1 MIIRACALDATT
13 CPHCEAQRVELD
25 AAHQRIAVLEAEAT
39 GLREQLREALKV
51 VDLQKA
57 DLDRLRAEQE
67 RTRPNR
73 PERAPSN
80 EMQLALERVVATF
93 GDAPA
98 ANDVPASETG
108 TMSDGASPPEPP
120 TKGTEPKGE
129 KPDKPRHPHGRRRLD
144 LTNLPVETIRLDPDE
159 VLATGGKGFE
169 HIGDEVSE
177 RIAFKPAQYIRL
189 RLVRRKFA
197 PIDQEDTATQVD
209 EDASSVD
216 GSAPSVPAVLVA
228 PLPGSVLP
236 RVMADPS
243 AIAHVIISKYD
254 DVLPLHRQ
262 ERISL
267 RNGFVLPRS
276 TQCGWMGAAHSI
288 YYRVVDAMFDEGRA
302 RAFCIATD
310 ATGAPVRAAGA
321 CAKWTIFVFIADRD
335 HVVFCY
341 AAENTSAV
349 VSDLLRGFRG
359 NLLADAAP
367 VYDALY
373 RGGDVIEHACWF
385 HCRRYFFRA
394 LESER
399 ELAMEA
405 LAIIGKLF
413 ETDRGCREIEMPVRT
428 AVRSEATRPVLA
440 MFDKW
445 VERHRDD
452 VDPGGRLDK
461 AIGYYDNQRG
471 ALHRFLDDGR
481 LRLDNNISETQLRN
495 VVLGVNNWTFF
506 ANETGLKWYT
516 TFRSLIA
523 SCRLHGLN
531 PQDYLEQLLRLGPH
545 WPVTR
550 MLELS
555 PKYWATTLAGLDA
568 HHRTLLV
575 RPWEIV
581 DVPREVAPVTGR
593 AA

>member
-1 MIIRACALDATT
+1 M
-13 CPHCEAQRVELD
+13 
-25 AAHQRIAVLEAEAT
+25 HQRLVEREAEAKE
-39 GLREQLREALKV
+39 LRDQLREALKM

-67 RTRPNR
+67 RHRPNR

-80 EMQLALERVVATF
+80 EMQLAFERVVATF
-93 GDAPA
+93 GDTPA
-98 ANDVPASETG
+98 ANDAPAHETG
-108 TMSDGASPPEPP
+108 TGGHSAPPPEPP
-120 TKGTEPKGE
+120 TKGTEPKGDA
-129 KPDKPRHPHGRRRLD
+129 PDKPRHPHGRRRLD
-144 LTNLPVETIRLDPDE
+144 LSNLPVETIQLDPDE
-159 VLATGGKGFE
+159 VRASGGEGFE

-177 RIAFKPAQYIRL
+177 RLAFKPAQYIRL

-197 PIDQEDTATQVD
+197 PIVQEQIPVPVDDDTGAVD
-209 EDASSVD
+209 S
-216 GSAPSVPAVLVA
+216 SAPSAPAVLVA
-228 PLPGSVLP
+228 PLPGCLLP

-243 AIAHVIISKYD
+243 AIAHVIVSKYD

-262 ERISL
+262 ERISF

-276 TQCGWMGAAHSI
+276 TQCGWLSVGYSI
-288 YYRVVDAMFDEGRA
+288 LYRVVAAMFDEARA
-302 RAFCIATD
+302 QAFCIATD

-335 HVVFCY
+335 HVVFRY

-349 VSDLLRGFRG
+349 VSELLRGFRG

-385 HCRRYFFRA
+385 HCRRYFWRA

-399 ELAMEA
+399 APAMEA
-405 LAIIGKLF
+405 LALIGELF
-413 ETDRGCREIEMPVRT
+413 KADRGCREIEMPVRT
-428 AVRSEATRPVLA
+428 VVRAEATRPVLA

-445 VERHRDD
+445 IESHRSR

-461 AIGYYDNQRG
+461 AIGYYDNQRE
-471 ALHRFLDDGR
+471 ALHRFLGDGR
-481 LRLDNNISETQLRN
+481 LRLDNNISESQLRN
-495 VVLGVNNWTFF
+495 VVLGINNWTFF

-523 SCRLHGLN
+523 SCCLHGLN

-545 WPVTR
+545 WPVTQ

-555 PKYWATTLAGLDA
+555 PKYWTKTIDGLDA
-568 HHRTLLV
+568 ERRALLA
-575 RPWEIV
+575 RPWEMPSV
-581 DVPREVAPVTGR
+581 DTATTATSLS

>member
-1 MIIRACALDATT
+1 MVIRARTLDATT
-13 CPHCEAQRVELD
+13 CLQCEPLRVDLD
-25 AAHQRIAVLEAEAT
+25 AARRRVAELEAEAEV
-39 GLREQLREALKV
+39 LRGQLREALKLA
-51 VDLQKA
+51 DLQKA

-67 RTRPNR
+67 RSRPNR
-73 PERAPSN
+73 PERAPGN

-93 GDAPA
+93 GDIQA
-98 ANDVPASETG
+98 ANDAPSPCPPPPLDTASGSTSTE
-108 TMSDGASPPEPP
+108 SS
-120 TKGTEPKGE
+120 EPKGG
-129 KPDKPRHPHGRRRLD
+129 KPDKRRHPHGRRRLD
-144 LTNLPVETIRLDPDE
+144 LANLPVEVIQVDPDE
-159 VLATGGKGFE
+159 VRATGGQGFK
-169 HIGDEVSE
+169 HIGDEIAE

-189 RLVRRKFA
+189 RLVRRKFVS
-197 PIDQEDTATQVD
+197 IDQESTGAPPFD
-209 EDASSVD
+209 EDAT
-216 GSAPSVPAVLVA
+216 SADTTTPAVLIA
-228 PLPGSVLP
+228 PLPGNLWP
-236 RVMADPS
+236 RTMADPS
-243 AIAHVIISKYD
+243 AIAHIIVSKYD

-262 ERISL
+262 ERISF
-267 RNGFVLPRS
+267 RNGFIVPRS
-276 TQCGWMGAAHSI
+276 TQCGWLGAAYDV
-288 YYRVVDAMFDEGRA
+288 YYRVVDAMFDEAKA

-310 ATGAPVRAAGA
+310 ATGAPVRAPGA
-321 CAKWTIFVFIADRD
+321 CAKWTVFVFIADRD
-335 HVVFCY
+335 HVVFRY

-349 VSDLLRGFRG
+349 VSGLLRGFRG

-413 ETDRGCREIEMPVRT
+413 EADRGCRKIEMPVRT
-428 AVRSEATRPVLA
+428 AARALATLPVLQ
-440 MFDKW
+440 MFGKW
-445 VERHRDD
+445 IDVHRDR

-461 AIGYYDNQRG
+461 AIGYYDNQRE
-471 ALHRFLDDGR
+471 ALHRFLSDGR
-481 LRLDNNISETQLRN
+481 LRLDNNISEAELRN

-550 MLELS
+550 MLDLS
-555 PKYWATTLAGLDA
+555 PKYWTKTIGGLDA
-568 HHRTLLV
+568 HHRALLV

-581 DVPREVAPVTGR
+581 DVAPETAGVTGR

>member
-1 MIIRACALDATT
+1 MVIRARTLDSTA
-13 CPHCEAQRVELD
+13 CPQCEPVRVELE
-25 AAHQRIAVLEAEAT
+25 ATRRRVAELKAEAVV
-39 GLREQLREALKV
+39 LRGQLREALKV

-57 DLDRLRAEQE
+57 DLDRVRAEQE

-93 GDAPA
+93 GDAQA
-98 ANDVPASETG
+98 ANDTPPPAPSATPDAATAPASSAEG
-108 TMSDGASPPEPP
+108 S
-120 TKGTEPKGE
+120 EPKGGL
-129 KPDKPRHPHGRRRLD
+129 PDKKRHRHGRRRLD
-144 LTNLPVETIRLDPDE
+144 LTNLPVEIIKVDPDE
-159 VLATGGKGFE
+159 VRATDGEGFK
-169 HIGDEVSE
+169 HIGDEISE

-189 RLVRRKFA
+189 RLVRRKFV
-197 PIDQEDTATQVD
+197 PIDPEGTAAPREVN
-209 EDASSVD
+209 EEVASAD
-216 GSAPSVPAVLVA
+216 PITPAVLVA
-228 PLPGSVLP
+228 PLPGNLWP
-236 RVMADPS
+236 RTMADPS
-243 AIAHVIISKYD
+243 AIAHIIVSKYD

-262 ERISL
+262 ERISR
-267 RNGFVLPRS
+267 RNGFIVPRS
-276 TQCGWMGAAHSI
+276 TQCGWLGAA
-288 YYRVVDAMFDEGRA
+288 YDVCYRVVDAMFDDAKA

-310 ATGAPVRAAGA
+310 ATGAPVRAPEE
-321 CAKWTIFVFIADRD
+321 CARWTLFVFIADRD
-335 HVVFCY
+335 HVVFRY

-349 VSDLLRGFRG
+349 VSGLLRGFCG

-373 RGGDVIEHACWF
+373 RGGEVIEHACWF

-413 ETDRGCREIEMPVRT
+413 EADRGCRSIEMPART
-428 AVRSEATRPVLA
+428 AVRADATRPVLQ
-440 MFDKW
+440 MFDRW
-445 VERHRDD
+445 IDIHRNH

-461 AIGYYDNQRG
+461 AIGYYDNQRE
-471 ALHRFLDDGR
+471 ALHRFLADGR
-481 LRLDNNISETQLRN
+481 LRLDNNISEAELRN

-550 MLELS
+550 MLELA
-555 PKYWATTLAGLDA
+555 PKYWATTIAGLDA
-568 HHRTLLV
+568 HHRALLV
-575 RPWEIV
+575 RPWEIA
-581 DVPREVAPVTGR
+581 DVTPEAAAVIDRVA
-593 AA
+593 

>member
-1 MIIRACALDATT
+1 MVIRARTLDSTACPQCEPLRAELEATRR
-13 CPHCEAQRVELD
+13 RVAE
-25 AAHQRIAVLEAEAT
+25 LEAEADV
-39 GLREQLREALKV
+39 LRGQLRETLKV

-67 RTRPNR
+67 RARPNR

-93 GDAPA
+93 GDAQA
-98 ANDVPASETG
+98 ANDTPSPALPATPDAGTAPASSAEG
-108 TMSDGASPPEPP
+108 S
-120 TKGTEPKGE
+120 EPKGGP
-129 KPDKPRHPHGRRRLD
+129 PDKKRHPHGRRRLD
-144 LTNLPVETIRLDPDE
+144 LTNLPVEIIKVDPDE
-159 VLATGGKGFE
+159 VRATGGEGFE

-177 RIAFKPAQYIRL
+177 RIAFKPAQYVRL
-189 RLVRRKFA
+189 RLVRRKFV
-197 PIDQEDTATQVD
+197 PIDPGGTAAPQEVNEEVA
-209 EDASSVD
+209 SVD
-216 GSAPSVPAVLVA
+216 TITPAVLVA
-228 PLPGSVLP
+228 PLPGNLWP
-236 RVMADPS
+236 RTMADPS
-243 AIAHVIISKYD
+243 AIAHIIVSKYD

-262 ERISL
+262 ERISR
-267 RNGFVLPRS
+267 RNGFIVPRS
-276 TQCGWMGAAHSI
+276 TQCGWLGAAHDV
-288 YYRVVDAMFDEGRA
+288 YYRVVDAMFDEAKA

-310 ATGAPVRAAGA
+310 ATGAPVRAPGA
-321 CAKWTIFVFIADRD
+321 CAKWTLFVFIADRD
-335 HVVFCY
+335 HVVFRY

-349 VSDLLRGFRG
+349 VSGLLRGFRG

-373 RGGDVIEHACWF
+373 RGGEVIEHACWF

-413 ETDRGCREIEMPVRT
+413 EADRGCRQVEMPART
-428 AVRSEATRPVLA
+428 AARAEATLPVLQ
-440 MFDKW
+440 MFDRW
-445 VERHRDD
+445 IDIHRDR

-461 AIGYYDNQRG
+461 AIGYYDNQRE
-471 ALHRFLDDGR
+471 ALRRFLADGR
-481 LRLDNNISETQLRN
+481 LRLDNNISEAELRN

-545 WPVTR
+545 WPVTK
-550 MLELS
+550 MLELA
-555 PKYWATTLAGLDA
+555 PKYWATTIASLNA
-568 HHRTLLV
+568 HHRALLV
-575 RPWEIV
+575 RPWEV
-581 DVPREVAPVTGR
+581 ADVAPEAAAVIGR
-593 AA
+593 VA

>member
-1 MIIRACALDATT
+1 MVIRARTLDATT
-13 CPHCEAQRVELD
+13 CPHCEPLRADLD
-25 AAHQRIAVLEAEAT
+25 AARRRVAELEAEAEV
-39 GLREQLREALKV
+39 LRGQLRETLKLA
-51 VDLQKA
+51 DLQKA

-67 RTRPNR
+67 RSRPNR

-93 GDAPA
+93 GDTQA
-98 ANDVPASETG
+98 ANDAPSSPAPDTATG
-108 TMSDGASPPEPP
+108 STTTECS
-120 TKGTEPKGE
+120 EPKGS
-129 KPDKPRHPHGRRRLD
+129 KPDKKRHPHGRRRLD
-144 LTNLPVETIRLDPDE
+144 LANLPVEVIKVDPDE
-159 VLATGGKGFE
+159 VRATGGEGFK
-169 HIGDEVSE
+169 HIGDEVAE

-189 RLVRRKFA
+189 RLVRRKFV
-197 PIDQEDTATQVD
+197 PIDQESAGVPQAD
-209 EDASSVD
+209 EDAT
-216 GSAPSVPAVLVA
+216 SADTTTPAVLIA
-228 PLPGSVLP
+228 PLPGNLWP
-236 RVMADPS
+236 RTMADPS
-243 AIAHVIISKYD
+243 AIAHIVVSKYD

-267 RNGFVLPRS
+267 RNGFIVPRS
-276 TQCGWMGAAHSI
+276 TQCGWLGAAYDV
-288 YYRVVDAMFDEGRA
+288 YYRVVDAMFEEAKA

-310 ATGAPVRAAGA
+310 ATGAPVRAPGA
-321 CAKWTIFVFIADRD
+321 CAKWTVFVFIADRD
-335 HVVFCY
+335 HVVFRH

-349 VSDLLRGFRG
+349 VSGMLRGFRG

-413 ETDRGCREIEMPVRT
+413 EADRGCREIEMPVRT
-428 AVRSEATRPVLA
+428 AARAKATLPVLQL
-440 MFDKW
+440 FGRWID
-445 VERHRDD
+445 VHRDR

-461 AIGYYDNQRG
+461 AIGYYDNQRE
-471 ALHRFLDDGR
+471 ALHRFLMDGR
-481 LRLDNNISETQLRN
+481 LRLDNNISEAELRN

-550 MLELS
+550 MLDLS
-555 PKYWATTLAGLDA
+555 PKYWNTTIAGLDA
-568 HHRTLLV
+568 RHRALLA

-581 DVPREVAPVTGR
+581 EVAPDGVDVTSR